1 MSGERSQRV
10 CCPTPLNISSADS
23 SSTLDRFIGDAAA
36 AWKKTTV
43 FDDFSSRCVCSPL
56 NGCDES
62 CQNRIMLYECDD
74 GNCSAG
80 REHCTNRAFSDLQ
93 ERRSK
98 GGKYR
103 IGVEVIKTADRGYG
117 VRSNRCFEAH
127 QIIVEYTGEIIT
139 EEECDRRMNED
150 YKDNE
155 VHIYLILLL
164 SPILR
169 NQSRD

>member
-1 MSGERSQRV
+1 MLIAL
-10 CCPTPLNISSADS
+10 P
-23 SSTLDRFIGDAAA
+23 DRFVGDAAA
-36 AWKKTTV
+36 AWKKSTV

-80 REHCTNRAFSDLQ
+80 REHCGNRAFADLQ

-117 VRSNRCFEAH
+117 VRSNRCFEPH

-155 VHIYLILLL
+155 V
-164 SPILR
+164 SILR
-169 NQSRD
+169 DITENSINNNPSATTLCSLIKT

>member
-1 MSGERSQRV
+1 
-10 CCPTPLNISSADS
+10 
-23 SSTLDRFIGDAAA
+23 
-36 AWKKTTV
+36 
-43 FDDFSSRCVCSPL
+43 
-56 NGCDES
+56 
-62 CQNRIMLYECDD
+62 MLYECDA

-80 REHCTNRAFSDLQ
+80 REYCTNRAFTDLQ

-103 IGVEVIKTADRGYG
+103 IGVEVIKTVDRGYG
-117 VRSNRCFEAH
+117 VRSNRCFEPH

-155 VHIYLILLL
+155 VYPNDISLRLRLLTTWLVLL
-164 SPILR
+164 SHAF
-169 NQSRD
+169 